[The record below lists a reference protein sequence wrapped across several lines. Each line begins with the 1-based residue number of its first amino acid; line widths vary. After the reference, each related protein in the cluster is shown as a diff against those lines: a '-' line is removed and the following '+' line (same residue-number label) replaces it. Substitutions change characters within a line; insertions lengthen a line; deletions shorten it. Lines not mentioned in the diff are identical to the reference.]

1 MPWWLILI
9 FILIGVG
16 VLGGAYSSLRRFS
29 QSLSVIP
36 ELLRG
41 LSSSLS
47 SSGTEP
53 AAPRSLSSLESVLLP
68 RVLEDFPEYNRLIIA
83 ERVKK
88 DAKLY
93 YESGIAGE
101 VLYKEGISAQFRQS
115 FSAALPAQVK
125 DGVIVHKVA
134 LHAYDARSLD
144 RILTYQASVQYT
156 DTTDEIRQKRLV
168 LKYMAAFTD
177 NPSEE
182 IRSYNCPNCGAP
194 LPIVGKKKC
203 QYCGAALKT
212 PAGLGWLLVEAFEG

>member
-1 MPWWLILI
+1 MAWWMILILSVLGI
-9 FILIGVG
+9 CL
-16 VLGGAYSSLRRFS
+16 LGGAFRAIRIFRETFAA
-29 QSLSVIP
+29 VP
-36 ELLRG
+36 ELLRS
-41 LSSSLS
+41 LSSAS

-68 RVLEDFPEYNRLIIA
+68 RVLEDFPEYNRIIIA

-101 VLYKEGISAQFRQS
+101 VLFQEGSSFQFRQS

-125 DGVIVHKVA
+125 KDVIVHKVA
-134 LHAYDARSLD
+134 LHAYDIRSMD
-144 RILTYQASVQYT
+144 RILTYQAAVQYT
-156 DTTDEIRQKRLV
+156 DTTDEIRQKRLI

-182 IRSYNCPNCGAP
+182 VRTYNCPNCGAP
-194 LPIVGKKKC
+194 LPIIGRKKC

-212 PAGLGWLLVEAFEG
+212 PAGLGWVLVEAFEG